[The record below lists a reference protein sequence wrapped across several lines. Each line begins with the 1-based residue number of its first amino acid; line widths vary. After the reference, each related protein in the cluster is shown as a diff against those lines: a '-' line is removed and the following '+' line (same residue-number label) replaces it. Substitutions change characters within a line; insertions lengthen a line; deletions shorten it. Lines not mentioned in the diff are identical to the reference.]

1 MESTTRGPSRQ
12 SGDRSLAPD
21 NAGDIIGTKLGNI
34 LTNDIH
40 EVFNY
45 SYISYILLLSTV
57 YHSRNILYIYIQQS
71 TGSYSQTRGENGK
84 ELQHQYQVLPG
95 RMTNHAGDAAQS
107 PIQARKKSATKL
119 EKAG

>member
-1 MESTTRGPSRQ
+1 
-12 SGDRSLAPD
+12 
-21 NAGDIIGTKLGNI
+21 
-34 LTNDIH
+34 
-40 EVFNY
+40 VFNY

-57 YHSRNILYIYIQQS
+57 YHSRNILYIYPTIN
-71 TGSYSQTRGENGK
+71 GIIFPNKRGK
-84 ELQHQYQVLPG
+84 WKRAATPVPSLPG

>member
-57 YHSRNILYIYIQQS
+57 YHSRNILYIYIYISNNQRDHIPKQEGKMEKSCNTS
-71 TGSYSQTRGENGK
+71 TKFAWPYDESCWRCSTESNPS
-84 ELQHQYQVLPG
+84 E
-95 RMTNHAGDAAQS
+95 
-107 PIQARKKSATKL
+107 
-119 EKAG
+119 EKVCNEA